1 MALLWKRSAI
11 YHRPR
16 AAKQLAGNLPEIFK
30 TEVSPYPSWILVVYT
45 ISIGSKHALVL
56 ALCCKLVSYVLLQ
69 IVHPVVLPARGD
81 AFGPNLL
88 PALEDVLLYRG
99 PSGPDFCGSSV
110 PLAAWH
116 SLVISATHM
125 PV

>member
-1 MALLWKRSAI
+1 MRWCLLF
-11 YHRPR
+11 
-16 AAKQLAGNLPEIFK
+16 AANLF
-30 TEVSPYPSWILVVYT
+30 
-45 ISIGSKHALVL
+45 H
-56 ALCCKLVSYVLLQ
+56 VLLQ
-69 IVHPVVLPARGD
+69 IVHLVVLPARGD